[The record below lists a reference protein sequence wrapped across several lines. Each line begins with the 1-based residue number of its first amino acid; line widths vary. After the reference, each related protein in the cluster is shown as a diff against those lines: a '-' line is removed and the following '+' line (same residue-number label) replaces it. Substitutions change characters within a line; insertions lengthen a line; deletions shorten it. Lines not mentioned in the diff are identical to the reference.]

1 MAPISYRS
9 PMADDEKHE
18 RTHSQTAAASVGAGQ
33 PGLSVAAILADKGGE
48 IFTVPPEM
56 SVKDVVAELNRR
68 RVGAL
73 VVVDSDIKPVGI
85 ISERDVVRYL
95 DTKGLEVFES
105 QVREIM
111 TADPK
116 TCTPDDK
123 LEDVMKRMT
132 DGRFRHLPV
141 VDAGKLCGLV
151 SIGDAVKHRMMEI
164 EYENLKMKQ
173 AIVG

>member
-73 VVVDSDIKPVGI
+73 VVVDAEKKPIGI
-85 ISERDVVRYL
+85 ISEREVVRYL
-95 DTKGLEVFES
+95 DTKG
-105 QVREIM
+105 REIM

-116 TCTPDDK
+116 TCTPGDK